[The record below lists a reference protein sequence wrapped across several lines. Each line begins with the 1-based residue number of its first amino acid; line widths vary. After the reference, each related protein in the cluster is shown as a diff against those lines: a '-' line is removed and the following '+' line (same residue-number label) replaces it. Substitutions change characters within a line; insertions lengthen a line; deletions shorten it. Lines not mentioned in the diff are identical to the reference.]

1 MAGSRVTIYGAIA
14 ANLAIAATKF
24 VVGNHTGSSS
34 MLSEGIHSLVDTGNG
49 LLLLVGVRLS
59 AREATPEHPFGYG
72 KEIYFW
78 GLIVAILIF
87 GLGGGLSVY
96 EGLSHVMRPEPMR
109 NPGWNYFVLAAAA
122 VFEGTSLSIAFR
134 EFQRE
139 RAGRPFWQA
148 LHGSKDPTTYTVLA
162 EDSAALLGL
171 ALAAIGIYASQR
183 FDNPALDGMASV
195 AIGVLLAGVA
205 VLLVRESRGL
215 LVGEGLRPD
224 TIATLRGVIEAH
236 PLVRRVGR
244 MLSMY
249 IGAEDVLLT
258 LDVQFAPEASAAEV
272 AHAVAELENEIS
284 TRYPRIN
291 RIYIEARS
299 IGGRN
304 TAPAAPA
311 SGATSAAAPPADV
324 NAPSG
329 T

>member
-1 MAGSRVTIYGAIA
+1 MASSRLTIYGAIA
-14 ANLAIAATKF
+14 ANLAIAVTKF
-24 VVGNHTGSSS
+24 VVGNLTGSSS

-49 LLLLVGVRLS
+49 LLLLVGVHLS

-96 EGLSHVMRPEPMR
+96 EGLAHLMRPEPMR

-122 VFEGTSLSIAFR
+122 LFEGTSLTIALRQF
-134 EFQRE
+134 ERE

-171 ALAAIGIYASQR
+171 ALAALGIYASQR
-183 FDNPALDGMASV
+183 FDNPALDGVASV

-224 TIATLRGVIEAH
+224 TIATLREVIQAH
-236 PLVRRVGR
+236 PLIRRVGR

-258 LDVQFAPEASAAEV
+258 LDVQFAPEASAAEI
-272 AHAVAELENEIS
+272 ANAVAELEKQIS
-284 TRYPRIN
+284 SRYPRIKQ
-291 RIYIEARS
+291 IYIEARS

-304 TAPAAPA
+304 TATGTPA
-311 SGATSAAAPPADV
+311 SGAATAALQSDV
-324 NAPSG
+324 GARSG
-329 T
+329 S